1 MSATEQTPSFEE
13 AMERLET
20 LVSQMESGSLS
31 IEASLSSFE
40 EGIRLTRQCQKILQ
54 NAEQKVQLLT
64 EEKGE
69 IIAKPFHENEADT

>member
-54 NAEQKVQLLT
+54 EAEQKVQLLT
-64 EEKGE
+64 EERGD
-69 IIAKPFHENEADT
+69 IIAKPFHENEADA

>member
-1 MSATEQTPSFEE
+1 MSAPEQTPSFEE

-54 NAEQKVQLLT
+54 EAEQKVKLLT

-69 IIAKPFHENEADT
+69 IVAKPFHENEADA

>member
-1 MSATEQTPSFEE
+1 MSAPEQTPSFEE

-54 NAEQKVQLLT
+54 DAEQKVKLLT

-69 IIAKPFHENEADT
+69 IVAKPFHENEADA